1 MAGELDPPSG
11 QPRKSR
17 GQGAMKVGSRKEGGC
32 QKYAIVIWGKM
43 LLCCFVL
50 NPCLRKGK
58 ECSYLATYCSFSSS
72 PALYGPAT
80 RIHTNG
86 LCAT

>member
-43 LLCCFVL
+43 LF
-50 NPCLRKGK
+50 
-58 ECSYLATYCSFSSS
+58 
-72 PALYGPAT
+72 
-80 RIHTNG
+80 
-86 LCAT
+86 CAQPMS